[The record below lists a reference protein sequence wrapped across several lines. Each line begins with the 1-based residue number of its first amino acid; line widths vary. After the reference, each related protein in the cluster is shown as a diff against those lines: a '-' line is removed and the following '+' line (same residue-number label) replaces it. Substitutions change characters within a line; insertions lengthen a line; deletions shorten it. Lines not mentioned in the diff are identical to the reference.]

1 MAVKLKLV
9 DVTKLK
15 KASFL
20 VSQETEKSVAEAR
33 VMLDKQEEFLQ
44 NGGMDRKK
52 LRAFIN
58 SDQWTSQQKQKAREE
73 LLRFHNELKTDMA
86 RVASAKRK
94 ELNNSGRLLEQRKLQ
109 PGTAT
114 RKQRSGFV

>member
-20 VSQETEKSVAEAR
+20 VSQETEKAIAEAR
-33 VMLDKQEEFLQ
+33 VMLGKQEEFLQ
-44 NGGMDRKK
+44 NGGMDRQK

-58 SDQWTSQQKQKAREE
+58 SDHWTSQQKQKAREE
-73 LLRFHNELKTDMA
+73 LLRFHNELKSDMA
-86 RVASAKRK
+86 RVASSKRK
-94 ELNNSGRLLEQRKLQ
+94 ELSNANRLLEQRKIT
-109 PGTAT
+109 PATAT
-114 RKQRSGFV
+114 RKQRSGFI

>member
-20 VSQETEKSVAEAR
+20 VSQETEKAVAEAR

-44 NGGMDRKK
+44 NGGMDRQK

-86 RVASAKRK
+86 RVAADRRK
-94 ELNNSGRLLEQRKLQ
+94 ELNSANRLLEQRKLQ

-114 RKQRSGFV
+114 RKQRSGFI